1 MQAAANA
8 GAAINKQWK
17 SITSAAS
24 EGFSKLS
31 KAGQEVLAKKILQPL
46 MGFLEPVLK
55 PLVAAKDVV
64 LNKLSKIMPEGI
76 LKKVGVASL
85 ADAPKMVGELGA
97 KAIPWIGGLFNILFA
112 YERYANEDFVGGSLE
127 ALAAGLDLAGATWPA
142 SLSVDLYLLA
152 RDMFPETIMGQESD
166 IIGMIPGGAGLQS
179 NLNKFAGKL
188 PKVDELTKMITGL
201 FKDES
206 VVNAKDGSTETT
218 NMENLL
224 KLDVNSVSKKADNI
238 STEASYE
245 ETSGETVIIKSGSD
259 DTEVGVNDTDVES
272 STTLLVTAGGGGN
285 DVDES
290 LYKSG

>member
-8 GAAINKQWK
+8 GAAINKKWK

-31 KAGQEVLAKKILQPL
+31 KGAQEVLAKQVLKPL
-46 MGFLEPVLK
+46 MEFLGPVLK

-76 LKKVGVASL
+76 LKKVGVATL

-152 RDMFPETIMGQESD
+152 RDMFPETIMGQEDD

-179 NLNKFAGKL
+179 SLNKFAGKL

-206 VVNAKDGSTETT
+206 VVNAGDGSTETSDMT
-218 NMENLL
+218 NLL
-224 KLDVNSVSKKADNI
+224 TTDDNSVTNTAESI
-238 STEASYE
+238 SSEASYE
-245 ETSGETVIIKSGSD
+245 EGTGETVIIKSGSQGED
-259 DTEVGVNDTDVES
+259 DVETEQEGETLTVVAVGNGGESDEVGD
-272 STTLLVTAGGGGN
+272 L
-285 DVDES
+285 
-290 LYKSG
+290 LYKGG